1 MVTLV
6 WGVASVL
13 VGLVV
18 GAWLARRSEAVGP
31 GDPAGLR
38 VRGDERVLGAARLQA
53 AGLSLAMA
61 ATER

>member
-38 VRGDERVLGAARLQA
+38 VRGEPALDAAVLQA